1 MIDTSEFEYSGSR
14 LKDLYKYLKAEGYD
28 VYFPEQH
35 VGECLKPYLVIKY
48 SGSVP
53 IQGISTRA
61 DLYDIFIYVPRDKY
75 SLLDEMVQSVVKVM
89 AGLKPLFFKYNDQQ
103 TASVYDDDV
112 KAHCV
117 SIEYANYKKSY

>member
-1 MIDTSEFEYSGSR
+1 MIDAGEFKYDSSR

-35 VGECLKPYLVIKY
+35 VGECLKPYLVLKY

-53 IQGISTRA
+53 AQGVSSRA

-75 SLLDEMVQSVVKVM
+75 SLLDEMVQSVVKVI

-117 SIEYANYKKSY
+117 SVEYANYKKNY

>member
-1 MIDTSEFEYSGSR
+1 MIDTGEFKYDSSR
-14 LKDLYKYLKAEGYD
+14 LKDLYKYLKVEGYD

-35 VGECLKPYLVIKY
+35 VGECLKPYLVLKY

-53 IQGISTRA
+53 AQGVSSRA

-75 SLLDEMVQSVVKVM
+75 SLLDEMVQSVVKAMV
-89 AGLKPLFFKYNDQQ
+89 GLKPLFFKYNDQQ
-103 TASVYDDDV
+103 TASIYDDDV

-117 SIEYANYKKSY
+117 SIEYANYKKNY